1 MERLSGDPVENA
13 DRAIKFNAV
22 ERDVG
27 HVLAC
32 EIGRGLLERVAVPVE
47 LVRFAGPRPVQFENK
62 VLNSTRA
69 GC

>member
-1 MERLSGDPVENA
+1 MEGFSGDPVENG
-13 DRAIKFNAV
+13 DRAIKLNTV

-32 EIGRGLLERVAVPVE
+32 EIGRGLLERIAVPVE
-47 LVRFAGPRPVQFENK
+47 LVRFAGPRPVQFEDQ
-62 VLNSTRA
+62 VLNNTRA